1 MIPVP
6 LHAGNP
12 GPMTGAGNW
21 TWLIPGRVPTLID
34 AGVGMPNHLD
44 ALESALGGASLAQV
58 LVTHGHSDHASGA
71 PAIAARMPS
80 ARFLKYLWPG
90 RDQRWDVPWVPI
102 AGDDLIEV
110 GETTVTA
117 VHTAGHAPDHLCF
130 WHAESR
136 TLFGGDLAI
145 EDTTVWIPSSHGGD
159 LHAYLMSL
167 ERVIALNPSRIFPAH
182 GPVIEDPKALLE
194 SYIAHRQ
201 KRERQVIEALRSGD
215 RTADEIVAR
224 IYSRLGDEIRAR
236 AVETVVA
243 HLLKLERDGLVRGG
257 HEAWHIM
264 TEVRVDGGRSS

>member
-1 MIPVP
+1 
-6 LHAGNP
+6 
-12 GPMTGAGNW
+12 
-21 TWLIPGRVPTLID
+21 
-34 AGVGMPNHLD
+34 
-44 ALESALGGASLAQV
+44 
-58 LVTHGHSDHASGA
+58 
-71 PAIAARMPS
+71 MPS

-90 RDQRWDVPWVPI
+90 RDERWDVPWVQI
-102 AGDDLIEV
+102 VGDDRIGV
-110 GETTVTA
+110 GDTTVTA

-145 EDTTVWIPSSHGGD
+145 EDTTVWIPSNHGGD

-167 ERVIALNPSRIFPAH
+167 ERVIALNPSRMFPAH
-182 GPVIEDPKALLE
+182 GPVIEHPKALLE

-224 IYSRLGDEIRAR
+224 IYSRLEDEIRAR

-243 HLLKLERDGLVRGG
+243 HLLKLERDGLVRRGP
-257 HEAWHIM
+257 EAWHIM
-264 TEVRVDGGRSS
+264 TEVRVDGDRSS